1 MKESGKNYLLTIYR
15 LQQTGITVHSIDV
28 AKALDFSK
36 PSVSRAMGLLK
47 DAQYIEIAKGGAI
60 TLTKVGLKTAKE
72 LEEKTD
78 VLTKFLLL
86 TADTDTETAVIDAGK
101 MAFAIQDAT
110 FKGICKFIKEVEN

>member
-15 LQQTGITVHSIDV
+15 LQQTGMKVHSIDV

-47 DAQYIEIAKGGAI
+47 DAQFIEIAKGGAI
-60 TLTKVGLKTAKE
+60 TLTKTGLKTAKE
-72 LEEKTD
+72 LEERTG
-78 VLTKFLLL
+78 VLTKFLLM

-101 MAFAIQDAT
+101 MAFTIQDAT
-110 FKGICKFIKEVEN
+110 YKGICKFINEVEG

>member
-15 LQQTGITVHSIDV
+15 LQQTGMNVHSIDV

-47 DAQYIEIAKGGAI
+47 DAQFIEIAKGGTI
-60 TLTKVGLKTAKE
+60 TLTKTGLKAAKE

-78 VLTKFLLL
+78 VLTKFLLM
-86 TADTDTETAVIDAGK
+86 TADTDTKTAVIDAGK
-101 MAFAIQDAT
+101 IAFTIQDAT
-110 FKGICKFIKEVEN
+110 YKGICKFVSEVDG

>member
-47 DAQYIEIAKGGAI
+47 DAQFIEIAKGGAI
-60 TLTKVGLKTAKE
+60 TLTKTGLKTAKE
-72 LEEKTD
+72 LEERTD
-78 VLTKFLLL
+78 VLTKFKSQIICSSGVKHKTLL
-86 TADTDTETAVIDAGK
+86 TY
-101 MAFAIQDAT
+101 FLST
-110 FKGICKFIKEVEN
+110 FK